1 MARLTR
7 PPRFNPVQPTELPVD
22 VRLANAAAALIT
34 VGVLAT
40 ALVGAVL
47 WVMRSPVFP
56 VRSLAVSGELQH
68 TTVASVR
75 ASVAP
80 QLVGNFYSIDLQ
92 QARQVFE
99 TTPWVRRAV
108 VRRVWP
114 DGLAVQLEEH
124 QPVALWRGLSDADGS
139 TRLVNHQ
146 GEVFAA
152 PITPAQAQDLP
163 ELAGPEGS
171 SAPMLAM
178 YRRLL
183 PVLQALG
190 QPKNAALSTHVSTDV
205 STVASTDTSTVASTD
220 TGTDT
225 GGDQPGSIE
234 GLQLSVRGSWRV
246 DLASG
251 ASIELGRGNEDQ
263 VAQRALRFVQTVAQ
277 ATSPWQAPL
286 EFADLRHSGGYAV
299 RLRGVVPK
307 ANAAAG
313 AAAVV
318 PAAAVL
324 PPVPTPIPTHTRAAA
339 AIAVAQKN

>member
-7 PPRFNPVQPTELPVD
+7 PPRFNPVQPTVLPAD

-34 VGVLAT
+34 AGVLAT
-40 ALVGAVL
+40 ALVGAAL

-68 TTVASVR
+68 TTVAGVR
-75 ASVAP
+75 ASAAP

-92 QARQVFE
+92 QARLVFE
-99 TTPWVRRAV
+99 AVPWVRHAV

-114 DGLAVQLEEH
+114 SGLAVQLEEH

-152 PITPAQAQDLP
+152 PVTPAQAQDLP

-171 SAPMLAM
+171 SATMLAM

-183 PVLQALG
+183 PVLQGLG
-190 QPKNAALSTHVSTDV
+190 PQKSGGSNTD
-205 STVASTDTSTVASTD
+205 AS
-220 TGTDT
+220 
-225 GGDQPGSIE
+225 GDQAGVIE

-263 VAQRALRFVQTVAQ
+263 VAQRTLRFVQTVAR

-286 EFADLRHSGGYAV
+286 EFADLRHNGGYAV
-299 RLRGVVPK
+299 RLRGVVPT
-307 ANAAAG
+307 ANAAGGAAGATG

-318 PAAAVL
+318 PAAVVV
-324 PPVPTPIPTHTRAAA
+324 PPTPTHTRAAA